1 LKRYG
6 KINIIKNAERQIIKY
21 KGVRIMELTRIE
33 IFKAMNS
40 KDVQNVKELE
50 GMVIS
55 PVAFHTHSYEDQEG
69 KEHAVLVIKDGKTG
83 NLCKTEVQAFI
94 KKFLAYDEAFG
105 SLPDA
110 EKPEIVITMNTS
122 KKGNK
127 YVNFDIA
134 G

>member
-1 LKRYG
+1 
-6 KINIIKNAERQIIKY
+6 
-21 KGVRIMELTRIE
+21 MELTRIE

-40 KDVQNVKELE
+40 KDVMNVKELE
-50 GMVIS
+50 GTVIS
-55 PVAFHTHSYEDQEG
+55 PVAFHTHSYEGQDG
-69 KEHAVLVIKDGKTG
+69 KEHHVLVIKDGKTG
-83 NLCKTEVQAFI
+83 QLCKTEVQAFI
-94 KKFLAYDEAFG
+94 NKFLAYDEAFG

>member
-1 LKRYG
+1 
-6 KINIIKNAERQIIKY
+6 
-21 KGVRIMELTRIE
+21 MELTRIE

-50 GMVIS
+50 GQIIS
-55 PVAFHTHSYEDQEG
+55 PVAFHTHSYEDQDG
-69 KEHAVLVIKDGKTG
+69 KEHDVLVIKDGKTG
-83 NLCKTEVQAFI
+83 SLCKTEVQAFI

-110 EKPEIVITMNTS
+110 EKPEIVIIMNTS